1 MKKKYRNICLVLC
14 LIAIDI
20 MLISLILMPKI
31 LSFSKYDSNIQF
43 RKFLGRIDIY
53 VDYIQMSV
61 ATIINVL
68 AYIIL
73 YRTNTKYVRKYIN
86 DRDETIKDT
95 ELIKKVRNECIN
107 APYSF
112 MKYGLTAIIIVLSI
126 AYIVE
131 YIVFTAFSQD
141 TGRLGSLFVF
151 LISSCIIILN
161 LNFIFFKNYLLEILK
176 DTYVDKKESGEI
188 GKRINSIKSIIT
200 QVAPFVIALLMLY
213 ACVAYSET
221 YQIKSET
228 IKGIYLNVLEQMNF
242 ESYTVEDIQNKL
254 ENEDMNLD
262 YVTTVIIDPNNNIYF
277 SNEDATQL
285 NDVEYYS
292 YYTIKYKDFL
302 VMNNV
307 FDNLVYESTMS
318 NKQIIC
324 IEIRDENNNAWY
336 VGYEVDISEV
346 RLESFYVLWTLI
358 IFFLFYIML
367 YIWSSYNTKTEK
379 EIVKNMKALIDN
391 DELIHLNYIPV
402 LSNDELGDITI
413 NYNKIQDKMVEQQEL
428 IIMQEKMRVIGEV
441 SAGIAHDINTPM
453 SSINTG
459 IRMLRKEC
467 NDSDERMSKILD
479 SMQVSSDRVIE
490 IVTSMRNQVRNTG
503 NPDEEFCIDEI
514 LKDLKVII
522 NNKLQKAGCVLDINM
537 INDIKLHG
545 EKTKMSQVITNIVV
559 NSIQAYAGN
568 NLKGSIDITVYQKG
582 DKNYI
587 IISDQA
593 GGMPERIA
601 ANVFKKIETTKGS
614 EGTGLGLYLSY
625 MYIKSTFKGN
635 MILDNTPGIG
645 CKFTI
650 ELPVL

>member
-1 MKKKYRNICLVLC
+1 MKKKYKQICAVLC
-14 LIAIDI
+14 LIAIDL
-20 MLISLILMPKI
+20 MLISVILMPKI
-31 LSFSKYDSNIQF
+31 LSFSKYDSNLQF

-61 ATIINVL
+61 ATLINVI

-73 YRTNTKYVRKYIN
+73 YRTNTKNVKKYIDNREKYIN
-86 DRDETIKDT
+86 DK
-95 ELIKKVRNECIN
+95 ELLKQVRNECIN

-112 MKYGLTAIIIVLSI
+112 MKYGLTAIIIVLTI
-126 AYIVE
+126 AYFAE
-131 YIVFTAFSQD
+131 YIVFSSFNQD
-141 TGRLGSLFVF
+141 TGRLGSLMVF
-151 LISSCIIILN
+151 LMSSCIIILN

-200 QVAPFVIALLMLY
+200 QIAPFVIALLMLY

-221 YQIKSET
+221 YQIKSDT
-228 IKGIYLNVLEQMNF
+228 IKEIYLNVLEHIDF
-242 ESYTVEDIQNKL
+242 DDYTVEAIQEKL
-254 ENEDMNLD
+254 TSEDMNLD
-262 YVTTVIIDPNNNIYF
+262 YVTTAVMAPDDNIYF
-277 SNEDATQL
+277 SNASATQL
-285 NDVEYYS
+285 NDIEYYY
-292 YYTIKYKDFL
+292 YYTKKYKDFL

-307 FDNLVYESTMS
+307 FDNIVYESTMS
-318 NKQIIC
+318 NKQIFC
-324 IEIRDENNNAWY
+324 IQIIDENNRAWY

-346 RLESFYVLWTLI
+346 RLESFYILWTVI
-358 IFFLFYIML
+358 IFFLFYVML
-367 YIWSSYNTKTEK
+367 YIWSSYNTQTEK
-379 EIVKNMKALIDN
+379 EIIKNMKELIDN

-467 NDSDERMSKILD
+467 DNSSEKITKILD
-479 SMQVSSDRVIE
+479 NIQVSSDRVTE

-503 NPDEEFCIDEI
+503 NPDEEFNIEEI
-514 LKDLKVII
+514 LNDLRVII
-522 NNKLQKAGCVLDINM
+522 NNRLQKAGCVLDVNI

-568 NLKGSIDITVYQKG
+568 NLKGSIDVTVYQKG
-582 DKNYI
+582 NKNYI
-587 IISDQA
+587 TIADQA
-593 GGMPERIA
+593 GGMPESVEAKI
-601 ANVFKKIETTKGS
+601 FKKIETTKGS
-614 EGTGLGLYLSY
+614 EGTGLGLYLSN
-625 MYIKSTFKGN
+625 MHIKSAFRGKI
-635 MILDNTPGIG
+635 ILDNMPGIG

-650 ELPVL
+650 ELPIL